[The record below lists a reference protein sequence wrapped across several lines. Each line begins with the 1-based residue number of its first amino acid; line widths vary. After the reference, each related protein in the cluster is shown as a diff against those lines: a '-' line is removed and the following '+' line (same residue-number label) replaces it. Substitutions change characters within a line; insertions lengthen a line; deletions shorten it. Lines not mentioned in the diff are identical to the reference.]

1 MKANSLSKVA
11 LVSLVQGH
19 VKSLSSVRTA
29 GQGQEL
35 GVKIW
40 SQTQYWPLGK
50 SILLAFLNQS
60 KNVSTFMGSSLITT
74 MPFEQLAYILILL
87 SVQTSVPEPFS
98 CKLMIFPCKEKT
110 VAKIHVLNS
119 SHQPI
124 CFAVL

>member
-1 MKANSLSKVA
+1 M
-11 LVSLVQGH
+11 
-19 VKSLSSVRTA
+19 
-29 GQGQEL
+29 
-35 GVKIW
+35 KIW
-40 SQTQYWPLGK
+40 SQDSVLGK

-60 KNVSTFMGSSLITT
+60 KNVSTFLGSSLITT
-74 MPFEQLAYILILL
+74 VPFEQLACILILL